1 MNKSTFADLV
11 NYIKNRPEEAR
22 KLRDA
27 LALGA
32 DRVEYNLWLSA
43 TTAGELIGKSGK
55 WVREHTHLFPSAF
68 KSGSKGTWF
77 VKKGELLRNYENYIR
92 NK

>member
-11 NYIKNRPEEAR
+11 NYIKNRPEEAK

-32 DRVEYNLWLSA
+32 DKAECNLWLSA
-43 TTAGELIGKSGK
+43 ASAGELIGKSGK

-68 KSGSKGTWF
+68 QSGIKGTWF
-77 VKKGELLRNYENYIR
+77 VKKGELLRNYEMYI
-92 NK
+92 KTK